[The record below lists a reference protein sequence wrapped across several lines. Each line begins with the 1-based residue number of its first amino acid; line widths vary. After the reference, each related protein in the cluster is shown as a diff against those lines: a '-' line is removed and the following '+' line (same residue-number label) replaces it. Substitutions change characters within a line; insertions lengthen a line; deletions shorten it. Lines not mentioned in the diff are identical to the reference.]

1 MPYIGIGPNF
11 GNLSTQAGIGDG
23 ADVTPIATLDYT
35 VATSASIGV
44 YLDGVRQVAGTD
56 YVANGT
62 TLTFTTAPP
71 NLVKIEVVFFGLS
84 VDIGTP
90 GDNTVTNA
98 KMADNAIDS
107 DQYVDGSIDN
117 VHLADDAVNSD
128 ELAAGAVDLAHMS
141 ADSVD
146 SSQLIAGSVDLTHLS
161 ATGTASSSN
170 FLRGDNSWTAVD
182 ALPTQTSH
190 SGKYLTTNGSAAS
203 WDTLDTD
210 ANTTTKGLYE
220 HSNVI
225 SVNYVIGN
233 NNNALTAGPI
243 TINSSI
249 SVTIPS
255 GSTWV
260 IA

>member
-1 MPYIGIGPNF
+1 MAYIGISPNF
-11 GNLSTQAGIGDG
+11 GNLSTQAGTGDG
-23 ADVTPIATLDYT
+23 SDVTPIATLDYT

-56 YVANGT
+56 YTANGT

-71 NLVKIEVVFFGLS
+71 DLVKIEVVFFGLS

-90 GDNTVTNA
+90 GDDTVGLN
-98 KMADNAIDS
+98 
-107 DQYVDGSIDN
+107 Q
-117 VHLADDAVNSD
+117 
-128 ELAAGAVDLAHMS
+128 
-141 ADSVD
+141 
-146 SSQLIAGSVDLTHLS
+146 LS

-220 HSNVI
+220 HAHTI
-225 SVNYVIGN
+225 SANYSITSG
-233 NNNALTAGPI
+233 NNALTAGPI
-243 TINSSI
+243 TIDTGI
-249 SVTIPS
+249 SVTIPT
-255 GSTWV
+255 GSAWV